1 MSTHID
7 KDQFEYYLSSLDELG
22 EILIEADQIESVSS
36 GILRLTLGT
45 IMASKGAIFVF
56 DRDNSVLSELTSI
69 SIKEQFKDCT
79 LSEKFVENISSY
91 QYSHFEFDNS
101 IDWIEGDLRNYLKSS
116 NSKIIIPLFHKSKLL
131 GILCIGEKFMSEKF
145 TDIDYKILEIIS
157 NHLTEAL
164 FNYELLENVEQ
175 KKRELNIKLLELET
189 LFDIG
194 VAISSVLDVNELA
207 EDVLFRA
214 IGVLNASKGMF
225 IRQNDQSPILD
236 ILSMFNWGDSKFLL
250 SKKIDVLNKI
260 NDGDGGL
267 ILTSNDKTELQ
278 KKLKEDNLLV
288 VPLRAKENLLGFMVL
303 CDKETRSGVEGFNE
317 LDLDILTSL
326 SNQAAVAMDN
336 AKLFKEI
343 TEAKQFNESILGSI
357 ATGVITIN
365 VLGEVDSVNK
375 AGENILKMDKDSIIN
390 NHYMFLFEKDPD
402 VIEII
407 TKTELS
413 KKITTEINIPFLTA
427 SQETIVNVSAAPRID
442 INGNAEGL
450 VIAIEDISDVS
461 KVKNTFKRYVSK
473 QVVDNLLEDETK
485 LNLGGEEREVTILF
499 TDIRGFTSMSENM
512 EPEQVVMTLNEYFSE
527 MIDIVFKHNGTLDKI
542 IGDELM
548 VVFGAPLAADDDTER
563 ALNTAVEMQNKIK
576 ELNDIRKQRGE
587 DPVLVGA
594 GINKGFVV
602 SGNIGSRDMMDY
614 TVIGDTVNLGS
625 RLCSAAGPGEIIVSK
640 EVIKNQEDKFSFK
653 ELKPILEKGKKD
665 KKLRDKVA
673 GVENIQTKYSTLEK
687 IYKASTA
694 ELESA
699 KTANSRLTKADTS
712 FAGEGYRRIA

>member
-45 IMASKGAIFVF
+45 IMASKGVIFVF
-56 DRDNSVLSELTSI
+56 DRTNSVLSELTSI
-69 SIKEQFKDCT
+69 SIKEQFSDCT
-79 LSEKFVENISSY
+79 IPEEFVKNISSY
-91 QYSHFEFDNS
+91 QYSHFEFDHS
-101 IDWIEGDLRNYLKSS
+101 LDWIEGDLKNYLKSS
-116 NSKIIIPLFHKSKLL
+116 ESKIIIPLFHKSKLL

-164 FNYELLENVEQ
+164 FNYELIENVEQ

-214 IGVLNASKGMF
+214 IGVLNASRGMF

-260 NDGDGGL
+260 NDGESGL
-267 ILTSNDKTELQ
+267 ILTNNNKTELQ

-288 VPLRAKENLLGFMVL
+288 VPLRAKENLLGFMIL
-303 CDKETRSGVEGFNE
+303 CDKETRSGVEDFNE

-442 INGNAEGL
+442 INSNAEGL

-512 EPEQVVMTLNEYFSE
+512 GPEQVVMTLNEYFSE

-563 ALNTAVEMQNKIK
+563 ALNTAIEMQNKIK
-576 ELNDIRKQRGE
+576 ELNNIRKQRSE
-587 DPVLVGA
+587 APVLVGA

-640 EVIKNQEDKFSFK
+640 EVIKKQEDNFSFE
-653 ELKPILEKGKKD
+653 ELKPILVKGKKD
-665 KKLRDKVA
+665 KINIFKV
-673 GVENIQTKYSTLEK
+673 NY
-687 IYKASTA
+687 
-694 ELESA
+694 
-699 KTANSRLTKADTS
+699 
-712 FAGEGYRRIA
+712 

>member
-1 MSTHID
+1 MSTSLD
-7 KDQFEYYLSSLDELG
+7 SDQFEYYLSSLDELG
-22 EILIEADQIESVSS
+22 EILIEADRIESVSS

-56 DRDNSVLSELTSI
+56 NRRNSTLTELSSI
-69 SIKEQFKDCT
+69 SIKEKFKDCY
-79 LSEKFVENISSY
+79 LSDTFLDKISTY
-91 QYSHFEFDNS
+91 QYSHFEFDSN
-101 IDWIEGDLRNYLKSS
+101 IDWIENDLKNYLQIS
-116 NSKIIIPLFHKSKLL
+116 NSKIIIPLFHKSRLL
-131 GILCIGEKFMSEKF
+131 GILSIGEKFMSEKF

-164 FNYELLENVEQ
+164 FNYELIENVEQ
-175 KKRELNIKLLELET
+175 KKKELNIKLLELET

-194 VAISSVLDVNELA
+194 VAISSVLDVNALA
-207 EDVLFRA
+207 EDVLIRA

-236 ILSMFNWGDSKFLL
+236 ILSMFNWGDNKFLL
-250 SKKIDVLNKI
+250 SKKIDILNKI
-260 NDGDGGL
+260 NDGESGL
-267 ILTSNDKTELQ
+267 ILTNNEKTELQ

-288 VPLRAKENLLGFMVL
+288 VPLRAKENLLGFMIL
-303 CDKETRSGVEGFNE
+303 CDKETRSGVEDFNE

-365 VLGEVDSVNK
+365 ILGEVDSVNK
-375 AGENILKMDKDSIIN
+375 AGENILKMDNDSIIN

-402 VIEII
+402 IIEII

-413 KKITTEINIPFLTA
+413 KKITTEINMPFLTA

-442 INGNAEGL
+442 VNGNIEGL

-485 LNLGGEEREVTILF
+485 LNLGGEEREVSILF

-548 VVFGAPLAADDDTER
+548 VVFGAPLAAEDDTER

-576 ELNDIRKQRGE
+576 ELNNIRKQRGE

-640 EVIKNQEDKFSFK
+640 EVIKNQEDNFSFE
-653 ELKPILEKGKKD
+653 ELKPIMVKGKKD
-665 KKLRDKVA
+665 KINIFKV
-673 GVENIQTKYSTLEK
+673 NY
-687 IYKASTA
+687 
-694 ELESA
+694 
-699 KTANSRLTKADTS
+699 
-712 FAGEGYRRIA
+712 

>member
-303 CDKETRSGVEGFNE
+303 CDKETRSGVEDFNE

-640 EVIKNQEDKFSFK
+640 EVIKNQEDKFLFK
-653 ELKPILEKGKKD
+653 ELEPILVKGKKN
-665 KKLRDKVA
+665 KINIFKV
-673 GVENIQTKYSTLEK
+673 NY
-687 IYKASTA
+687 
-694 ELESA
+694 
-699 KTANSRLTKADTS
+699 
-712 FAGEGYRRIA
+712 

>member
-1 MSTHID
+1 MSTSLD
-7 KDQFEYYLSSLDELG
+7 SDQFEYYLSSLDELG
-22 EILIEADQIESVSS
+22 EILIEADRIESVSS

-56 DRDNSVLSELTSI
+56 NRKNSTLTELSSI
-69 SIKEQFKDCT
+69 SIKEKFKDCY
-79 LSEKFVENISSY
+79 LSDTFLDKISSY
-91 QYSHFEFDNS
+91 QYSHFEFDSS
-101 IDWIEGDLRNYLKSS
+101 IDWIENDLKNYLQIS
-116 NSKIIIPLFHKSKLL
+116 NSKIIIPLFHKSRLL
-131 GILCIGEKFMSEKF
+131 GILSIGEKFMSEKF

-164 FNYELLENVEQ
+164 FNYELIENVEQ
-175 KKRELNIKLLELET
+175 KKKELNIKLLELET

-194 VAISSVLDVNELA
+194 VAISSVLDVNALA
-207 EDVLFRA
+207 EDVLIRA

-236 ILSMFNWGDSKFLL
+236 ILSMFNWGDNKFLL
-250 SKKIDVLNKI
+250 SKKIDVLNRI
-260 NDGDGGL
+260 NDGESGL
-267 ILTSNDKTELQ
+267 ILTSNEKTELQ

-288 VPLRAKENLLGFMVL
+288 VPLRAKENLLGFMIL
-303 CDKETRSGVEGFNE
+303 CDKETRSGVEDFNE

-365 VLGEVDSVNK
+365 ILGEVDSVNK
-375 AGENILKMDKDSIIN
+375 AGENILKMDNDSIIN

-402 VIEII
+402 IIEII

-413 KKITTEINIPFLTA
+413 KKITTEINMPFLTA

-442 INGNAEGL
+442 VNGNIEGL

-485 LNLGGEEREVTILF
+485 LNLGGEEREVSILF

-548 VVFGAPLAADDDTER
+548 VVFGAPLAAEDDTER

-576 ELNDIRKQRGE
+576 ELNNIRKHRGE
-587 DPVLVGA
+587 EPVLVGA

-640 EVIKNQEDKFSFK
+640 EVIKNQQDNFSFE
-653 ELKPILEKGKKD
+653 ELKPIMVKGKKD
-665 KKLRDKVA
+665 KINIFKV
-673 GVENIQTKYSTLEK
+673 NY
-687 IYKASTA
+687 
-694 ELESA
+694 
-699 KTANSRLTKADTS
+699 
-712 FAGEGYRRIA
+712 

>member
-69 SIKEQFKDCT
+69 SIKEKFSDCT
-79 LSEKFVENISSY
+79 LSEKFIEKISSY
-91 QYSHFEFDNS
+91 QYSHFEFDDS
-101 IDWIEGDLRNYLKSS
+101 IDWIEDDLKNYLKSS

-164 FNYELLENVEQ
+164 FNYELIENVEQ
-175 KKRELNIKLLELET
+175 KKKELNIKLLELET

-288 VPLRAKENLLGFMVL
+288 VPLRAKENLLGFMIL
-303 CDKETRSGVEGFNE
+303 CDKETRSGVEDFNE

-576 ELNDIRKQRGE
+576 ELNDTRKQRGE

-640 EVIKNQEDKFSFK
+640 EVIKNQEDKFLFK
-653 ELKPILEKGKKD
+653 ELEPILVKGKKN
-665 KKLRDKVA
+665 KINIFKV
-673 GVENIQTKYSTLEK
+673 NY
-687 IYKASTA
+687 
-694 ELESA
+694 
-699 KTANSRLTKADTS
+699 
-712 FAGEGYRRIA
+712 

>member
-79 LSEKFVENISSY
+79 LSEKFIENISSY

-164 FNYELLENVEQ
+164 FNYELIENVEQ
-175 KKRELNIKLLELET
+175 KKKELNIKLLELET

-260 NDGDGGL
+260 NDGEGGL

-288 VPLRAKENLLGFMVL
+288 VPLRAKENLLGFMIL
-303 CDKETRSGVEGFNE
+303 CDKETRSGVEDFNE

-640 EVIKNQEDKFSFK
+640 EVIKNQEDKFLFK
-653 ELKPILEKGKKD
+653 ELEPILVKGKKN
-665 KKLRDKVA
+665 KINIFKV
-673 GVENIQTKYSTLEK
+673 NY
-687 IYKASTA
+687 
-694 ELESA
+694 
-699 KTANSRLTKADTS
+699 
-712 FAGEGYRRIA
+712 

>member
-56 DRDNSVLSELTSI
+56 DRTNSVLSELTSI
-69 SIKEQFKDCT
+69 SIKEQFSGCT
-79 LSEKFVENISSY
+79 LSEKFVENISTY
-91 QYSHFEFDNS
+91 QYSHFEFDHS
-101 IDWIEGDLRNYLKSS
+101 LDWIEGDLKNYLKSS
-116 NSKIIIPLFHKSKLL
+116 ESKIIIPLFHKSKLL

-164 FNYELLENVEQ
+164 FNYELIENVEQ

-250 SKKIDVLNKI
+250 SKKIDVLSKI
-260 NDGDGGL
+260 NDGESGL

-288 VPLRAKENLLGFMVL
+288 VPLRAKENLLGFMIL
-303 CDKETRSGVEGFNE
+303 CNKETRSGVEDFNE

-442 INGNAEGL
+442 INGNTEGL

-527 MIDIVFKHNGTLDKI
+527 MIDIVFEHNGTLDKI

-653 ELKPILEKGKKD
+653 ELEPILVKGKKD
-665 KKLRDKVA
+665 KINIFKV
-673 GVENIQTKYSTLEK
+673 NY
-687 IYKASTA
+687 
-694 ELESA
+694 
-699 KTANSRLTKADTS
+699 
-712 FAGEGYRRIA
+712 

>member
-1 MSTHID
+1 MSNSLD
-7 KDQFEYYLSSLDELG
+7 SDQFEYYLSSLDELG
-22 EILIEADQIESVSS
+22 EILIEADRIESVSS

-56 DRDNSVLSELTSI
+56 NRKNSTLTELSSI
-69 SIKEQFKDCT
+69 SIKEKFKDCN
-79 LSEKFVENISSY
+79 LSDTFLDKISSY
-91 QYSHFEFDNS
+91 QYSHFEFDSS
-101 IDWIEGDLRNYLKSS
+101 IDWIENDLKNYLQIS
-116 NSKIIIPLFHKSKLL
+116 NSKIIIPLFHKSRLL
-131 GILCIGEKFMSEKF
+131 GILSIGEKFMSEKF

-164 FNYELLENVEQ
+164 FNYELIENVEQ
-175 KKRELNIKLLELET
+175 KKKELNIELLELET

-194 VAISSVLDVNELA
+194 VAISSVLDVNALA
-207 EDVLFRA
+207 EDVLIRA

-250 SKKIDVLNKI
+250 SKKIDVLNRI
-260 NDGDGGL
+260 NDGESGL
-267 ILTSNDKTELQ
+267 ILTSNEKTELQ

-288 VPLRAKENLLGFMVL
+288 VPLRAKENLLGFMIL
-303 CDKETRSGVEGFNE
+303 CDKETRSGVEDFNE

-365 VLGEVDSVNK
+365 ILGEVDSVNK
-375 AGENILKMDKDSIIN
+375 AGENILKMDNDSIIN

-402 VIEII
+402 IIEII

-413 KKITTEINIPFLTA
+413 KKITTEINMPFLTA

-442 INGNAEGL
+442 VNGNIEGL

-485 LNLGGEEREVTILF
+485 LNLGGEEREVSILF

-548 VVFGAPLAADDDTER
+548 VVFGAPLAAEDDTER

-576 ELNDIRKQRGE
+576 ELNNIRKQRGE

-640 EVIKNQEDKFSFK
+640 EVIKNQEDNFSFE
-653 ELKPILEKGKKD
+653 ELKPIMVKGKKD
-665 KKLRDKVA
+665 KINIFKV
-673 GVENIQTKYSTLEK
+673 NY
-687 IYKASTA
+687 
-694 ELESA
+694 
-699 KTANSRLTKADTS
+699 
-712 FAGEGYRRIA
+712 

>member
-288 VPLRAKENLLGFMVL
+288 VPLRAKENLLGFMIL
-303 CDKETRSGVEGFNE
+303 CDKETRSGVEDFNE

-407 TKTELS
+407 IKTELS

-548 VVFGAPLAADDDTER
+548 VVFGAPLAAEDDTER

-576 ELNDIRKQRGE
+576 ELNNIRKQRGE

-640 EVIKNQEDKFSFK
+640 EVIKNQEDNFSFE
-653 ELKPILEKGKKD
+653 ELKPIMVKGKK
-665 KKLRDKVA
+665 
-673 GVENIQTKYSTLEK
+673 EK
-687 IYKASTA
+687 INIFKVNY
-694 ELESA
+694 
-699 KTANSRLTKADTS
+699 
-712 FAGEGYRRIA
+712 

>member
-56 DRDNSVLSELTSI
+56 DRNDSLLSELTSI
-69 SIKEQFKDCT
+69 SIKEEFSDCV
-79 LSEKFVENISSY
+79 LSENFVENISSY
-91 QYSHFEFDNS
+91 QYSHFEYDNS
-101 IDWIEGDLRNYLKSS
+101 IDWIEGDLKNYLKSS
-116 NSKIIIPLFHKSKLL
+116 NLKIIIPLFHKSKLL

-288 VPLRAKENLLGFMVL
+288 VPLRAKENLLGFMIL
-303 CDKETRSGVEGFNE
+303 CDKETRSGVEDFNE

-548 VVFGAPLAADDDTER
+548 VVFGAPLAAEDDTER

-576 ELNDIRKQRGE
+576 ELNNIRKQRGE

-640 EVIKNQEDKFSFK
+640 EVIKNQEDKFLFK
-653 ELKPILEKGKKD
+653 ELEPILVKGKKN
-665 KKLRDKVA
+665 KINIFKV
-673 GVENIQTKYSTLEK
+673 NY
-687 IYKASTA
+687 
-694 ELESA
+694 
-699 KTANSRLTKADTS
+699 
-712 FAGEGYRRIA
+712 